1 MREMNRAKFFFLCA
15 IAASGVSAQTLKD
28 HCDSARFYIAACDMD
43 KAAAALQKVYGKFM
57 DGNDKF
63 FSISKELENL
73 RTSDQAAR
81 MLLMDTEKRFGKE
94 SEEYGSV
101 HKWML
106 SLDRKNTLRAKEVIA
121 EYGWLSKEDVGEDAE
136 EGLFLVVQHSKDSV
150 FHKTCLEKLGE
161 AVRQDKSIKW
171 QYAFLV
177 DRFAMNNGG
186 RQVYGTQKIVV
197 KGVPYLVPLEN
208 PRRVDALRRKM
219 GMQSVWK
226 DLEEDY
232 GGKWSLKRYMQT
244 ESKCKEVY
252 KDWFRKNRS
261 PL

>member
-1 MREMNRAKFFFLCA
+1 MNRAKVLFLCV

-28 HCDSARFYIAACDMD
+28 HCDSARFYIAACDTD
-43 KAAAALQKVYGKFM
+43 KVAAALQKVYCKFM

-63 FSISKELENL
+63 FSVSKELENL
-73 RTSDQAAR
+73 RTSDQAVR

-106 SLDRKNTLRAKEVIA
+106 ALDRKNTLRAWEIIA
-121 EYGWLSKEDVGEDAE
+121 EHGWLSKKYVGEDAE
-136 EGLFLVVQHSKDSV
+136 EGLFLIVQHSKDSA
-150 FHKTCLEKLGE
+150 FQKTCLEKLGE

-208 PRRVDALRRKM
+208 PRRVNALRRKM

-252 KDWFRKNRS
+252 EDWFRKNRS